1 MISTIIGK
9 TVGFA
14 INTTVSV
21 GKAIGKGVIRLIP
34 KGSKTKKNVKSGKS
48 GKIGKSR
55 KSGKSKSTQKKR

>member
-1 MISTIIGK
+1 MILTIIGK

-34 KGSKTKKNVKSGKS
+34 KGSKTKKNGKSGKS
-48 GKIGKSR
+48 GKSR